1 MKRLPVLLAVLLAT
15 WLGVAVPA
23 TAAVALPGNPGS
35 MHGYIY
41 DADHTLASSDNTATK
56 RGPPMPDESGTTND
70 AVGRWPHGAS
80 LRPDGPTPRE
90 KTTYDT
96 RATFAKATRVA
107 GYDLEPRELAGGN
120 VIAFARGGVAANTT
134 AELSRPSSRVL
145 GANLEAAGAVRP
157 AGSAAHHI
165 VAGSAARAA
174 EARAVLQRYGIDIND
189 AGNGVFLPARMT
201 SPNPT
206 GAAVHSTIHTN
217 AYYAEVNSL
226 LGQATTR
233 GEALDALAYVR
244 SQLLSGG
251 FP

>member
-1 MKRLPVLLAVLLAT
+1 MIEAMTTATRTAWRPRWALALLAAVLAVGAGLSGAGPASALT
-15 WLGVAVPA
+15 VSAAETRVGASHSAAGVAVGPSTGITAGQRLGNDPPRAGIVVA
-23 TAAVALPGNPGS
+23 TV
-35 MHGYIY
+35 
-41 DADHTLASSDNTATK
+41 
-56 RGPPMPDESGTTND
+56 
-70 AVGRWPHGAS
+70 
-80 LRPDGPTPRE
+80 
-90 KTTYDT
+90 
-96 RATFAKATRVA
+96 
-107 GYDLEPRELAGGN
+107 
-120 VIAFARGGVAANTT
+120 VAANTAT
-134 AELSRPSSRVL
+134 ALSRPSSRVL

-165 VAGSAARAA
+165 VAGSSARAA

-189 AGNGVFLPARMT
+189 AGNGVFLPGRMT

-206 GAAVHSTIHTN
+206 GAAVHSRIHTN